1 MKIGNIDLSSA
12 SNTILN
18 ICKNGIK
25 GSKDAFTKIGESI
38 KNCKSLNQIKSTL
51 KKNVSAA
58 VNTLKDFF
66 DKSPTISDICNK
78 IGIEHETF
86 QSYPEDFQKF
96 LLANLKDCC
105 DDSATDKIE
114 MLKNIIQDFAA
125 YAKEKTAYT
134 KTDISNE
141 EVNTFLNE
149 IKQQI
154 EELTPEAQKEEK
166 LYKELLLNKEL
177 FSTLKSTKSERAL
190 AISKLYGGK
199 EISSGDIKLTI
210 DGNPVTI
217 QTKNTP
223 QKLLSGFP
231 DLDDFPG
238 AKDLKQYSSEFQGK
252 KTHHASNL
260 WKQDISF
267 DDKKLSFI
275 RCGNTRGC
283 VQPAKEILANAL
295 TLLPSID
302 KDNDGRDKDHAIA
315 LNFSNV
321 QLMTPGRK
329 MLGLTDGDMPSKQMK
344 IFEELANTEQPIELN
359 YQGEKVYVKLDP
371 PLLFNFPTNGQG
383 VLKIFKKLV
392 NFDETNK
399 RNDESFQR
407 LFGNSKDFGGEGPAM
422 IKENGHYVFDKD
434 SIIGKKLNDASL
446 DEHTKAQIQSL
457 ADQIID
463 IYSTD
468 KRGLAKN
475 PAALPTRVAL
485 LTNLLG
491 YATSYGCKSGKDR
504 TGTVAIELENL
515 SVKTLTTNTPYDPLQ
530 LTSEEQ
536 NNLKSIYAAGNS
548 IKMANTSTGG
558 VQNNLKIM
566 RFGGLF
572 TSFEERFGM
581 DLSKD
586 YDKNLEI
593 LK

>member
-199 EISSGDIKLTI
+199 EISSGDIKLTLN
-210 DGNPVTI
+210 GKPVNI

-223 QKLLSGFP
+223 QKLLS
-231 DLDDFPG
+231 DFPEG
-238 AKDLKQYSSEFQGK
+238 KDLKQYSSEFQGK
-252 KTHHASNL
+252 TTDHASNL
-260 WKQDISF
+260 WKQDISVNG
-267 DDKKLSFI
+267 KNLSFI

-283 VQPAKEILANAL
+283 EQPAKEILANAL
-295 TLLPSID
+295 TLQYTQGKIFKATD
-302 KDNDGRDKDHAIA
+302 KDNPLT

-321 QLMTPGRK
+321 QLMTPGK
-329 MLGLTDGDMPSKQMK
+329 LADKNMPLNQMK
-344 IFEELANTEQPIELN
+344 IFEELATSNKPLKLN
-359 YQGEKVYVKLDP
+359 YQGSDVYIKLEP
-371 PLLFNFPTNGQG
+371 PLLFNFPTNAQG
-383 VLKIFKKLV
+383 FCKIFKKFV
-392 NFDETNK
+392 NFNETNK
-399 RNDESFQR
+399 YNDASFRN
-407 LFGNSKDFGGEGPAM
+407 LFGDFKDFGGKGLKM
-422 IKENGHYVFDKD
+422 IKENGHYSFDEN
-434 SIIGKKLNDASL
+434 SIIGKKLNDNPPDKEKIL
-446 DEHTKAQIQSL
+446 NI

-463 IYSTD
+463 IYTTD
-468 KRGLAKN
+468 KRGLEKN
-475 PAALPTRVAL
+475 PAALPSRVAL

-504 TGTVAIELENL
+504 TGLMAMELENL
-515 SVKTLTTNTPYDPLQ
+515 TAKVLTDNKPYDPYKQSLEEKQNLQ
-530 LTSEEQ
+530 
-536 NNLKSIYAAGNS
+536 SIYKAGCS
-548 IKMANTSTGG
+548 IEIAKVNTGN
-558 VQNNLKIM
+558 VQNKLKI
-566 RFGGLF
+566 RHFGIF
-572 TSFEERFGM
+572 TSDKERFGINVAKSF
-581 DLSKD
+581 DS
-586 YDKNLEI
+586 NLEK
-593 LK
+593 LNHNS